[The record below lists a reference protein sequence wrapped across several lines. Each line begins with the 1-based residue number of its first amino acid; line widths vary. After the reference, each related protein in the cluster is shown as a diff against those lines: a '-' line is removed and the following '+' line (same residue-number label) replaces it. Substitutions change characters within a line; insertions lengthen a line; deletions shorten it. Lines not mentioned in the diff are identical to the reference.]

1 MMRLMPSKF
10 DLIRRLKGKRVLD
23 LGGVGYSGNK
33 VRDKILADA
42 WNGVVR
48 TVLDVDPKADVVLDL
63 NQLPLPDLKGEPLE
77 TRGKPLETRG
87 KPLETRGRFD
97 VAVAFDVLEHLK
109 HPALVLEWIPADELW
124 LNVPTA
130 TSLLCQKI
138 ERECHKKTPDFRHL
152 FSFNMITVVNLVE
165 SCGWQVVEKCY
176 TLDRQSWRGEL
187 FNRLASLVPYWMS
200 MGITLH
206 CVREKKV

>member
-10 DLIRRLKGKRVLD
+10 DLISRLKCKRVLD
-23 LGGVGYSGNK
+23 LGKIGYSGNK
-33 VRDKILADA
+33 VHDQILADA
-42 WNGVVR
+42 WNGVDRV
-48 TVLDVDPKADVVLDL
+48 VLDIDPKADIVLDL
-63 NQLPLPDLKGEPLE
+63 NRLPLPDLKGE
-77 TRGKPLETRG
+77 PLETRG

-152 FSFNMITVVNLVE
+152 FSFNIITIVNLVE
-165 SCGWQVVEKCY
+165 SCGWRVTGRVY

-187 FNRLASLVPYWMS
+187 FNRVASLIPYWTS
-200 MGITLH
+200 MGIALH
-206 CVREKKV
+206 CVRKSV